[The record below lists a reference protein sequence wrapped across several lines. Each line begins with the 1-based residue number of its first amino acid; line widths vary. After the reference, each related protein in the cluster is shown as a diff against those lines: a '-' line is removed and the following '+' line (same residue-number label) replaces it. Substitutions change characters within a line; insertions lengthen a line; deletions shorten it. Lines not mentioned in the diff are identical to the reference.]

1 MIFKSIQWRS
11 QLGHTLLICIG
22 GPLLLIIPYKRERE
36 LALTNADQQLAEIGA
51 TINLKELRRGNDQI
65 EDKLP
70 PNGWCQL
77 LESDGDV
84 MFATP
89 NAPDVVASLDD
100 HPGSEFFWVGDQRVF
115 VIRRVRNSRVI
126 LLGLPREDVYADV
139 RNLPFILV
147 GFGLA
152 FGISAIMIGLWTA
165 RNTLKPVA
173 RFSEAA
179 KKISTSEKPELIDL
193 EGTHDELLDLGRTL
207 NSAFERLHLA
217 LQKQRSLTAD
227 ASHELR
233 TPISIIL
240 LELESALRK
249 ERTPEEYQERIQS
262 SLEATQ
268 HLKNL
273 VETLL
278 VLARSD
284 MGGLAL
290 DRQPTD
296 LKSLVKEV
304 AQLMAPKL
312 ESARSSLTLELES
325 CIREVDDER
334 TMQVLINLL
343 QNTLQHTPS
352 GTDITIRLKS
362 EGTLTVSDDG
372 PGIPDHAVKHIFDRF
387 YRIDRSRNTTQGNL
401 GLGLAICKTIIESQ
415 DGTITAS
422 NQKTGGACF
431 TITL

>member
-1 MIFKSIQWRS
+1 
-11 QLGHTLLICIG
+11 
-22 GPLLLIIPYKRERE
+22 
-36 LALTNADQQLAEIGA
+36 
-51 TINLKELRRGNDQI
+51 
-65 EDKLP
+65 
-70 PNGWCQL
+70 
-77 LESDGDV
+77 
-84 MFATP
+84 
-89 NAPDVVASLDD
+89 
-100 HPGSEFFWVGDQRVF
+100 
-115 VIRRVRNSRVI
+115 
-126 LLGLPREDVYADV
+126 
-139 RNLPFILV
+139 
-147 GFGLA
+147 
-152 FGISAIMIGLWTA
+152 
-165 RNTLKPVA
+165 
-173 RFSEAA
+173 
-179 KKISTSEKPELIDL
+179 
-193 EGTHDELLDLGRTL
+193 
-207 NSAFERLHLA
+207 
-217 LQKQRSLTAD
+217 
-227 ASHELR
+227 
-233 TPISIIL
+233 
-240 LELESALRK
+240 
-249 ERTPEEYQERIQS
+249 
-262 SLEATQ
+262 
-268 HLKNL
+268 
-273 VETLL
+273 
-278 VLARSD
+278 